1 MVLHHFV
8 VVWVRNVTKSLWHLN
23 TQSAINDTFERFKR
37 QSLVWVS
44 MLQQAVSE
52 SKRNHLFPVWSFCLM
67 LAVVRCELSL
77 SCQNTCTFSMLL
89 LFCYRLFCLQKIIQL
104 AISFSPFQVWS
115 WCFIT
120 GKKKRRK
127 RSSWCTFVCGIP
139 ECTCRPFALFGPCHS
154 KWSTILIVRL
164 K

>member
-1 MVLHHFV
+1 
-8 VVWVRNVTKSLWHLN
+8 
-23 TQSAINDTFERFKR
+23 
-37 QSLVWVS
+37 

-89 LFCYRLFCLQKIIQL
+89 LFCYRLFYLQKVIQL

-120 GKKKRRK
+120 GKKKKEEREAADVHL
-127 RSSWCTFVCGIP
+127 FVGFP
-139 ECTCRPFALFGPCHS
+139 SVLADHLHY
-154 KWSTILIVRL
+154 LVHVIVNEAQS
-164 K
+164 